1 MAVELLGLFSP
12 LYVLSIARDIGYSI
26 QVSVLVVIGF
36 FLLIYLAKLL
46 TMPIAE
52 NASFRLGYRRT
63 LVLSVIPFFL
73 FVGLL
78 ALSQVYPFLLIL
90 VAIFWGIHAA
100 LFWFGY
106 HGLFVKRADHE
117 HFGKQT
123 GACQALYILFG
134 ILTPVLGGLIV
145 VKFGYQVLFLA
156 AGAIFALGLMVAL
169 LSREIMPRRDA
180 RIVNVIQLF
189 KSHKKVMVGYFGW
202 GLESALYG
210 AIWPIFL
217 FLLVGKILAFGEI
230 IAAAVLVAA
239 IITYLIGL
247 VVDKIG
253 MKEIISLGSTV
264 NFLTWISRTV
274 VRVPLA
280 IIGVDGFYRVTEQ
293 MLHIPLLVRSYKK
306 AVIGGTGQALYFMEI
321 SLGLGAIFGLLL
333 AGILIFINL
342 PLWTTFVLASLG
354 ALAPILIARK

>member
-1 MAVELLGLFSP
+1 M
-12 LYVLSIARDIGYSI
+12 
-26 QVSVLVVIGF
+26 
-36 FLLIYLAKLL
+36 
-46 TMPIAE
+46 
-52 NASFRLGYRRT
+52 
-63 LVLSVIPFFL
+63 
-73 FVGLL
+73 
-78 ALSQVYPFLLIL
+78 
-90 VAIFWGIHAA
+90 
-100 LFWFGY
+100 
-106 HGLFVKRADHE
+106 
-117 HFGKQT
+117 
-123 GACQALYILFG
+123 
-134 ILTPVLGGLIV
+134 
-145 VKFGYQVLFLA
+145 
-156 AGAIFALGLMVAL
+156 
-169 LSREIMPRRDA
+169 
-180 RIVNVIQLF
+180 
-189 KSHKKVMVGYFGW
+189 
-202 GLESALYG
+202 
-210 AIWPIFL
+210 
-217 FLLVGKILAFGEI
+217 
-230 IAAAVLVAA
+230 AA